1 MQRPKELRVF
11 IYLRKSRT
19 DIEEEKKAAEEGKE
33 YDALARHKR
42 NLLEVIK
49 REGHILVDEFKEIV
63 TGESIIERTEIQKM
77 LKRMDNGDADAV
89 LVMDIDRLGR
99 GDMYDSGILERAF
112 RYNNMMIITPTEVYD
127 PADESWELIFNI
139 KTMLARQEY
148 KQITKRMQGGRI
160 DKAKLGKS
168 ISKKPPYGYLRDENL
183 KLYPDP
189 ETAWVVK
196 KIFQMMKDGYGR
208 QAVAREL
215 DRLEIVPPNA
225 KRKKDGWSP
234 STITAIIKNE
244 VYLGHIIWRKVAY
257 TKRGGKYKK
266 KKLPESEWIRKDNA
280 HEPLV
285 SQELF
290 DAANQAHT
298 GRWRPST
305 TSTKKLSNPLAGILK
320 CELCGYTMLYQPR
333 PNRPNDFIYCPKPQC
348 RGQQKG
354 ALLPIVEEKILT
366 VLEKYLDEFEIT
378 GQQKQH
384 IDKSDMFLKQQ
395 AIDKK
400 SKELDELTKQ
410 KNNLHDLLERGVY
423 DIDTFMSRQQNISE
437 RMKKLEEEMLILKD
451 EIAKE
456 EMKEKNLNEYV
467 PKAKKVLEAY
477 RHTSDIEKKNKLLK
491 SILEKAT

>member
-1 MQRPKELRVF
+1 
-11 IYLRKSRT
+11 
-19 DIEEEKKAAEEGKE
+19 
-33 YDALARHKR
+33 
-42 NLLEVIK
+42 
-49 REGHILVDEFKEIV
+49 
-63 TGESIIERTEIQKM
+63 
-77 LKRMDNGDADAV
+77 
-89 LVMDIDRLGR
+89 
-99 GDMYDSGILERAF
+99 
-112 RYNNMMIITPTEVYD
+112 
-127 PADESWELIFNI
+127 
-139 KTMLARQEY
+139 
-148 KQITKRMQGGRI
+148 
-160 DKAKLGKS
+160 
-168 ISKKPPYGYLRDENL
+168 
-183 KLYPDP
+183 
-189 ETAWVVK
+189 
-196 KIFQMMKDGYGR
+196 
-208 QAVAREL
+208 
-215 DRLEIVPPNA
+215 
-225 KRKKDGWSP
+225 
-234 STITAIIKNE
+234 
-244 VYLGHIIWRKVAY
+244 
-257 TKRGGKYKK
+257 
-266 KKLPESEWIRKDNA
+266 
-280 HEPLV
+280 
-285 SQELF
+285 
-290 DAANQAHT
+290 
-298 GRWRPST
+298 
-305 TSTKKLSNPLAGILK
+305 
-320 CELCGYTMLYQPR
+320 MLYQPR

-491 SILEKAT
+491 SILEKATYLRKKEWKEKDHFIIQLYPKI